1 MSHDELSQI
10 KKLITDLDEKMI
22 QQRSS
27 HHSDLL
33 KQILELKQD
42 VSAGIKKIDE
52 NTTLTTELRQ
62 HPIFKAWDDGK
73 TIMKF
78 MKWGGIALIGLS
90 TLIVAIKNGGSIL
103 KEYAKLIVKL

>member
-10 KKLITDLDEKMI
+10 KNLITELDEKMV

-33 KQILELKQD
+33 KEILD
-42 VSAGIKKIDE
+42 IKKEIAE
-52 NTTLTTELRQ
+52 NTKVTTELAK
-62 HPIFKAWDDGK
+62 HPIFKAWNDGK
-73 TIMKF
+73 TIVKF
-78 MKWGGIALIGLS
+78 IKYGGIAIIGLS

-103 KEYAKLIVKL
+103 KEYIKFSIKI

>member
-10 KKLITDLDEKMI
+10 KNLITNLDEKMI

-33 KQILELKQD
+33 RQILAVE
-42 VSAGIKKIDE
+42 KKIDE
-52 NTTLTTELRQ
+52 NTVMTKELRE
-62 HPIFKAWDDGK
+62 HPIFRAWNDGK
-73 TIMKF
+73 TIVKF

-103 KEYAKLIVKL
+103 KEYAKLIVRL